1 MKAPRSDDS
10 SQGEKRYTLAEA
22 AAELARRECQE
33 NGHDFSVVG
42 HRSYDDWAGT
52 PVAVRCD
59 RCREEW
65 SVEQKTAWAGLAVGM
80 PAAKKAVEV
89 SAVPEQEA

>member
-1 MKAPRSDDS
+1 MQAPRSDDS

-33 NGHDFSVVG
+33 DGHDFSVLW

-52 PVAVRCD
+52 PMAVQCD
-59 RCREEW
+59 RCGEKW
-65 SVEQKTAWAGLAVGM
+65 SVEQKFSYTGLVAGM
-80 PAAKKAVEV
+80 PDAKKAVEV